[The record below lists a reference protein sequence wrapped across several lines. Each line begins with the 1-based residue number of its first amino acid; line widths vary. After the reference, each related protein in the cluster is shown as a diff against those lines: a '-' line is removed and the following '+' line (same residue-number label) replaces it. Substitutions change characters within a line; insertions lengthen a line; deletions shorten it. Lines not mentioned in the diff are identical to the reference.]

1 MDPQALAT
9 IVSLLG
15 IATFASC
22 LLQLAASRVAG
33 HSPDPS
39 RLRRISGSRYWSAM
53 ASMIMV
59 AWLTA
64 PGIELT
70 LVGVTARNVPVV
82 AFEII
87 LVLSFLVCWLID
99 VARGRVG
106 E

>member
-1 MDPQALAT
+1 MDPRPLAT
-9 IVSLLG
+9 IVSPLG

-22 LLQLAASRVAG
+22 VLQLAAPRVAG

-39 RLRRISGSRYWSAM
+39 RPRRIAGSRYWAAT

-64 PGIELT
+64 LVIELT
-70 LVGVTARNVPVV
+70 LVGVTARNASVV
-82 AFEII
+82 AFGII

-99 VARGRVG
+99 VARGRAG
-106 E
+106 K

>member
-1 MDPQALAT
+1 MDPRPLAT
-9 IVSLLG
+9 IVSPLG

-39 RLRRISGSRYWSAM
+39 RLRRIAGSRYWSAT

-64 PGIELT
+64 PGIELR

-82 AFEII
+82 TIETI

-99 VARGRVG
+99 VARGRAG
-106 E
+106 K

>member
-1 MDPQALAT
+1 MDPRPLAT

-22 LLQLAASRVAG
+22 VLHLAASRVAG

-39 RLRRISGSRYWSAM
+39 RLRRIAGSRYWAAA

-64 PGIELT
+64 PGIELR
-70 LVGVTARNVPVV
+70 LVGITERNGSVV
-82 AFEII
+82 VFGII
-87 LVLSFLVCWLID
+87 LVLSCLVCWLID
-99 VARGRVG
+99 RARDRARK
-106 E
+106 

>member
-1 MDPQALAT
+1 MDPRPLAT

-22 LLQLAASRVAG
+22 VLQLAASRVAG

-39 RLRRISGSRYWSAM
+39 GLRRIAGSRYWSAT

-64 PGIELT
+64 PGIGLT
-70 LVGVTARNVPVV
+70 LVGVTARNAPVV

-99 VARGRVG
+99 RVRGRAG
-106 E
+106 K